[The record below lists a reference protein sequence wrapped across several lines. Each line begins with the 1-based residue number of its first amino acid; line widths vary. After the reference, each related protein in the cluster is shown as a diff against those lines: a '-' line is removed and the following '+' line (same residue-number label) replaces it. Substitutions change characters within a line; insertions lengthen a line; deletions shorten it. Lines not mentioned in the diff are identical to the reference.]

1 MRNYIQYNT
10 CAALHAMVH
19 CIDMCIGAPLYI
31 TVEISQKL
39 LEAFVQDLVACLK
52 VSQLC

>member
-1 MRNYIQYNT
+1 MCCTARYGKVVQVYT
-10 CAALHAMVH
+10 VY
-19 CIDMCIGAPLYI
+19 CIDMCICAPLYI

-39 LEAFVQDLVACLK
+39 LETFVQDLVACLK